1 MKRIVLYL
9 ALFLIRMQPLLA
21 QEFTL
26 LKDINVAGSVNG
38 FRIYE
43 SVAAGNTIYMI
54 ADDGFQQKGLWKSDG
69 TAKGTVLIKEFTGFG
84 DIQRLVSSNGL
95 AYLVAFPDNES
106 AAYLWRSDGTPAGTF
121 SIGKMNYKSSG
132 SLLSVLTN
140 INGTLY
146 FPGVSG
152 LMKTVGTA
160 QGTVLVKRYNSSD
173 EWIQQMVNANGRLF
187 FISSNTYTSKIY
199 KSNGTEAGTM
209 AIEDNLTSGYALPLM
224 PLGNEVY
231 FAGSVNENIGLLKA
245 SETSAAILVKI
256 LPGGFVNPTPVGN
269 SLYFLTYD
277 ELTGTELWKTD
288 GSTAGTVLVK
298 DINPGQGSSDASRM
312 RPVNGELYFMA
323 DDGTHGPEL
332 WKSGGTAATTM
343 LVKDIRPG
351 SMGSDIKELAAVG
364 NKAAFT
370 ANDGTGEKLWQ
381 SDGSAN
387 GTTVLADMPASRLLN
402 VNGTLYFNGNP
413 ESGSELFKSTM
424 VTGGTSAVT
433 NFAKPGSMPLGFTQI
448 NGVSYFS
455 ADDGINGRELWK
467 TDGSTAGTML
477 VSDIL
482 SGANGSNPQKI
493 TNVNGTAFFVTGS
506 GSQVHS
512 LWKTGGTAATTTK
525 VKDFTKAYE
534 LQGLI
539 SLNGT
544 LFFGVHSAD
553 GSMQFWKSDGSPAGT
568 QLIRTFPITDTFSP
582 VIFNGH
588 LYFGAYDNINNIGLW
603 KSDGTPEGTTLVKDM
618 PVNAGSSVYKTI
630 TVAGNFIYY
639 IATDYENLR
648 SHFYLVKTDGTAQGT
663 TVIKELD
670 AAFFFTKLVAVNNLV
685 FFRARDQSDRE
696 DVFEENL
703 WRSDGTAQGTYS
715 VATIRSFPGEEEIGF
730 GNMIAVNGLFYFAH
744 DGEGEIWKSDGTTAG
759 TQRVTNFGS
768 MRSEGYFEYLT
779 AIGNTLYYVTSDG
792 KSGREIWKT
801 DLATQTTSLVN
812 DLTPNGST
820 LFYELG
826 TLNNQLLISADNG
839 MYGAELFQYRDVAV
853 PAAVTTIRINAGGP
867 AFTTATK
874 KLFIADQYYAGIDR
888 TSSIASGDIL
898 NTTNDVLY
906 RTARCSPSF
915 SYNIPVANGKVDVY
929 LHFAETYFGAPG
941 KKGGAG
947 SRRFHV
953 NMEGSRILTN
963 YDIFVA
969 AGGAMRPASHIVTVD
984 VTDGMLN
991 IDFLTGAADLPRV
1004 SAIEVIRTNYALK
1017 PVADS
1022 YIRDGTYSNVNFGDV
1037 TMLDIKNNASD
1048 LSAKRSSYLRFQ
1060 LPPAAAVTSAKLRIY
1075 GHNHENTKSISV
1087 HAYGVNNDTW
1097 AENGIVKN
1105 NAPTASTASLGYVAV
1120 NDAYKYYEID
1130 VTSYV
1135 KAQQQSGETLVSLL
1149 LADPNNR
1156 NTRVVFNS
1164 KESSS
1169 NPPQLIVQTSPVVT
1183 SNTRLNQEEISLS
1196 SEAEPEPSSVYPNP
1210 VRKQFSVQVSSKH
1223 SEDISFDLL
1232 NSSGQSYQLV
1242 AAQKATAGQKA
1253 EVDISGLSLNSGIY
1267 LLKIQSAAATEV
1279 IKLLVTQ

>member
-1 MKRIVLYL
+1 
-9 ALFLIRMQPLLA
+9 MQPLLA
-21 QEFTL
+21 QEVTL

-38 FRIYE
+38 FRIYQ
-43 SVAAGNTIYMI
+43 SVAAGDMIYMI

-121 SIGKMNYKSSG
+121 SIGKINYKSSG

-152 LMKTVGTA
+152 LMKTDGTA
-160 QGTVLVKRYNSSD
+160 QGTVLLKRYNSSD

-187 FISSNTYTSKIY
+187 FISSNTNSSKIY
-199 KSNGTEAGTM
+199 KSNGTQAGTM

-231 FAGSVNENIGLLKA
+231 FAGSINGNIGLLKA
-245 SETSAAILVKI
+245 SETSAATLVKV
-256 LPGGFVNPTPVGN
+256 LPGGFVNPTPVGS
-269 SLYFLTYD
+269 SLYFLTSD

-288 GSTAGTVLVK
+288 GSTAGTGLVK
-298 DINPGQGSSDASRM
+298 DINPGAGSSDASRM

-323 DDGTHGPEL
+323 DDGTHGEEL

-343 LVKDIRPG
+343 LIKDIRPG
-351 SMGSDIKELAAVG
+351 SMGSDIQELAAVG

-370 ANDGTGEKLWQ
+370 ANDGNGEKLWQ
-381 SDGSAN
+381 SDGSPN
-387 GTTVLADMPASRLLN
+387 GTTILADMPASRLIN

-424 VTGGTSAVT
+424 VTSGTSAVT
-433 NFAKPGSMPLGFTQI
+433 NFAKSGSMPLGFTQI

-467 TDGSTAGTML
+467 TNGSTAGTVL
-477 VSDIL
+477 VSDIQ
-482 SGANGSNPQKI
+482 SGVNGSNPEQI
-493 TNVNGTAFFVTGS
+493 THVNGTAFFVTGS
-506 GSQVHS
+506 GSQVHG
-512 LWKTGGTAATTTK
+512 LWKTGGTAATTIK
-525 VKDFTKAYE
+525 LKDFPKSYE

-539 SLNGT
+539 NVNGT
-544 LFFGVHSAD
+544 LFFGVHDTS
-553 GSMQFWKSDGSPAGT
+553 GSMQLWKSDGSSAGT
-568 QLIRTFPITDTFSP
+568 QLIRTFPLTDTFSP
-582 VIFNGH
+582 VAFNGH
-588 LYFGAYDNINNIGLW
+588 VYFGAYDNINNIGLW
-603 KSDGTPEGTTLVKDM
+603 KSNGTPEGTTLVKDM
-618 PVNAGSSVYKTI
+618 PVDAGSSVYKTL

-639 IATDYENLR
+639 IATGYENLR
-648 SHFYLVKTDGTAQGT
+648 SHFYLVKTNGTTQET

-670 AAFFFTKLVAVNNLV
+670 ATFFFTKLVAVNDLL
-685 FFRARDQSDRE
+685 FFRSRDQSDRE

-715 VATIRSFPGEEEIGF
+715 VATIRSFTGEEEIGP
-730 GNMIAVNGLFYFAH
+730 GNMIAVNGVFYFAH
-744 DGEGEIWKSDGTTAG
+744 DGEREIWKSNGTTAG
-759 TQRVTNFGS
+759 TQKVTNFGS
-768 MRSEGYFEYLT
+768 MRSEGYFEHLT

-792 KSGREIWKT
+792 TSGREIWKT
-801 DLATQTTSLVN
+801 DLATQTTSLAY

-820 LFYELG
+820 VFYELG
-826 TLNNQLLISADNG
+826 VLNNQLLISADNG
-839 MYGAELFQYRDVAV
+839 LYGAELFQYQDATVPVAS
-853 PAAVTTIRINAGGP
+853 TIRINAGGP

-969 AGGAMRPASHIVTVD
+969 AGGAMRPAAHIVTVD

-1022 YIRDGTYSNVNFGDV
+1022 YVRDGTYNYVNFGDV

-1048 LSAKRSSYLRFQ
+1048 LSARRSSYLRFQ
-1060 LPPAAAVTSAKLRIY
+1060 LPAAAAVTSAKLRIY
-1075 GHNHENTKSISV
+1075 GHNHENSKSISV
-1087 HAYGVNNDTW
+1087 HAYGIDNDSWT
-1097 AENGIVKN
+1097 ESGIVKN
-1105 NAPTASTASLGYVAV
+1105 NAPAASTASLGYAAV

-1135 KAQQQSGETLVSLL
+1135 KTQQQSGETLVSLL

-1169 NPPQLIVQTSPVVT
+1169 FPPQLIVQTSPVVN
-1183 SNTRLNQEEISLS
+1183 SNTRLSNEEISLS
-1196 SEAEPEPSSVYPNP
+1196 SEAEPESSSVYPNP
-1210 VRKQFSVQVSSKH
+1210 VGKQFTVAISSKH
-1223 SEDISFDLL
+1223 SQDISLDLL
-1232 NSSGQSYQLV
+1232 NNSGQSYQV
-1242 AAQKATAGQKA
+1242 VTTQKAIAGQKA

-1267 LLKIQSAAATEV
+1267 LLKIKSEAATEV
-1279 IKLLVTQ
+1279 IKVLVTE